1 MSMASLNAS
10 LLARKGFANPAE
22 QSPRHLSSVPS
33 MQTATPKGDDRY
45 AKQKKTKK
53 KHFRLSDKADQEMRL
68 LAVREGLSQQALIE
82 KAVHS
87 YLEAAFASGECIC
100 RKTN

>member
-10 LLARKGFANPAE
+10 LLARKGFVLPAE

-33 MQTATPKGDDRY
+33 IQASKPAPDNRY

-53 KHFRLSDKADQEMRL
+53 KYFRLSDKADQEMRL

-82 KAVHS
+82 KAVHA
-87 YLEAAFASGECIC
+87 YLEAAFANGGCIC
-100 RKTN
+100 RKSS